1 MKNLRVR
8 TLSGAVLAAVVLGA
22 VIWSQWSFGLLLMA
36 LLVVGMSEFYTLAEK
51 QGSHPQRI
59 VGLVAGAVLF
69 ALNFAFVSDDIEIL
83 GSARQ
88 AFACGLAFLL
98 LSLPAMFIC
107 ELYRRQ
113 GNPAADIGTTLM
125 GVVYVALP
133 FSVMCYIPMIGSD
146 VWNPWVMLFYIFII
160 WCNDVFA
167 YLVGMSVGRHRL
179 FERLSPKKSWEGF
192 FGGVAGAVVMG
203 LVAARVLDGGYVAW
217 AGLALVAAASGGP
230 GVPGGSMVKRAAD
243 VKGSGALIPGPGGGQ
258 IRRASCRERGEISGV
273 GGSLKKKKRPTLLT

>member
-1 MKNLRVR
+1 MSEKMKNLRVR

-59 VGLVAGAVLF
+59 VGLVAGAEF
-69 ALNFAFVSDDIEIL
+69 YALNFAYVSDDNEIL
-83 GSARQ
+83 GSVRQ
-88 AFACGLAFLL
+88 AYACGLAFLL

-217 AGLALVAAASGGP
+217 AGLALVAAVSGVLGDL
-230 GVPGGSMVKRAAD
+230 VESMFKRAAD
-243 VKGSGALIPGPGGGQ
+243 VKDSGALIPGHGGVLD
-258 IRRASCRERGEISGV
+258 RFDAM
-273 GGSLKKKKRPTLLT
+273 LLSAPFVFVYMLFVM